1 VDDGGLV
8 EVESESEFDARSLI
22 RRYPV
27 RSRAH
32 PLIRKTSGLS
42 KEVGVVFLDHKRG
55 SDDDVA
61 SMSVNS
67 KRIANPV
74 LFICDVQEKFR
85 GAIWEFDKVYVVLPF
100 VESKIFCCTPY
111 PASMKAKSLTRCI
124 CHRIKTSQKMVKAG
138 KCPTSFGL

>member
-8 EVESESEFDARSLI
+8 EIESESEFDARSFI

-27 RSRAH
+27 RNRAH
-32 PLIRKTSGLS
+32 PLIRKTSGLR
-42 KEVGVVFLDHKRG
+42 KEVGVVYLDHKRG

-85 GAIWEFDKVYVVLPF
+85 GAIWEFDKVYVVPPF
-100 VESKIFCCTPY
+100 VESNIFCCIRTEY
-111 PASMKAKSLTRCI
+111 F
-124 CHRIKTSQKMVKAG
+124 HESQVTDTLHLPQDQNESEDG
-138 KCPTSFGL
+138 QSR